1 MPLYIRTKTLFEIMK
16 NLLIVWC
23 LLGLYSLST
32 AQNQPDKTL
41 SPYFLVKSNSK
52 DTDQMPLK
60 HTSAEVNIAGV
71 IADVKVRQ
79 VYVNQGKNTLEAIY
93 VFPASTRAAVYAMTM
108 TIGER
113 KLIAKIEERQKA
125 RQDYEQ
131 AKQDGKTASLLEQQ
145 NPNVFQMNVAN
156 ILPNDSITVELRYT
170 ELLIP
175 TEGVYEFAYPTV
187 VGPIY
192 SETPESQTLPHEEWV
207 SNPYLHE
214 GEKPNYTFDLQTT
227 LNAGMPIQE
236 VLCTSHKVSIDY
248 KGKNT
253 ARIGLKDSEKY
264 TGNKDH
270 ILRYR
275 LAGGQIQSGLLLYE
289 GETAAASG
297 ENKIYQDA
305 QAEKFFL
312 LMMQPPKAPNND
324 QIPPREYVFIV
335 DVSGSM
341 HGFPLDISKKL
352 LRELI
357 GKLRPTD
364 RFNVMLFESSNQ
376 MLSPESMP
384 ATQANIEKAIQ
395 VIDQQRGGGGTR
407 LLPALQNALA
417 FKETKDFSRT
427 FVVVTDGYVTVE
439 REAFDLIRDNLNQA
453 NLFAFGIGPSVN
465 RFLVEGIAKVGM
477 GEPFIVSNAQEAPA
491 IAEKFR
497 NYIQNPV
504 LTNIQL
510 AYNGFEVYDLAPTNI
525 PDVFAERP
533 IIVYGKYKGKS
544 GGTITLTGLSG
555 NKTYKQVIHVN
566 NAEKDNNQALRY
578 LWARK
583 RIEMLDDYNKLS
595 VSYWGNPT
603 ASQVNQMIEA
613 NPANKTRIEEVTQ
626 LGLKYN
632 LLTAYTSFIAIDSEV
647 RNVEGKQVTVKQ
659 PLPLP
664 ENVSEQAVREAYSPS
679 GYGKSMQKY
688 KKAEHQVDDLNPV
701 RRQRLINNPTNPN
714 YRIISD
720 TTNYTSPEILEED
733 LSDPKVA
740 QFDDA
745 QYIDLQDF
753 ITQNLIYPAKAKQ
766 ASLKGKV
773 IIRFTVKA
781 NGKLANFKVLQSL
794 SPECDAEAIRVLK
807 LSEGKWLTAQQ
818 GGNSIDSKQE
828 IEVVF

>member
-1 MPLYIRTKTLFEIMK
+1 MK
-16 NLLIVWC
+16 NLLILWC

-170 ELLIP
+170 ELLVP

-187 VGPIY
+187 VGPRY
-192 SETPESQTLPHEEWV
+192 SETPESQALPHEEWV
-207 SNPYLHE
+207 SNPYLHA

-236 VLCTSHKVSIDY
+236 VVCTSHKVEIDY
-248 KGKNT
+248 KGKST

-264 TGNKDH
+264 TGNKDY

-297 ENKIYQDA
+297 ENKMYEDA

-384 ATQANIEKAIQ
+384 ATKENIEKAVQ
-395 VIDQQRGGGGTR
+395 VIDQQRGSGGTR
-407 LLPALQNALA
+407 LLPALQNAFA

-453 NLFAFGIGPSVN
+453 NLFVFGIGPAVN
-465 RFLVEGIAKVGM
+465 RFLVEGMAKVGM
-477 GEPFIVSNAQEAPA
+477 GEPFIVTNVQEAPA
-491 IAEKFR
+491 VAEKFR

-510 AYNGFEVYDLAPTNI
+510 AYNGFEVYDLAPVSI

-533 IIVYGKYKGKS
+533 IIVYGKYKGKPS
-544 GGTITLTGLSG
+544 GTITLTGLSG
-555 NKTYKQVIHVN
+555 NKTYKQVINVGS
-566 NAEKDNNQALRY
+566 AEKDNNQALRY

-595 VSYWGNPT
+595 VNYWGNPT
-603 ASQVNQMIEA
+603 ASQVNQMVEA
-613 NPANKTRIEEVTQ
+613 NPDNKARIEEVTQ

-647 RNVEGKQVTVKQ
+647 RNVDGTQVTVKQ
-659 PLPLP
+659 PLPMP
-664 ENVSEQAVREAYSPS
+664 ENVSDYAVGRNSYSMSSEIMPRTRGNKVRPAFTRAKDNETFGGVQENRLYDVTLSVPSEEEEEQNDDSEV
-679 GYGKSMQKY
+679 
-688 KKAEHQVDDLNPV
+688 AE
-701 RRQRLINNPTNPN
+701 
-714 YRIISD
+714 
-720 TTNYTSPEILEED
+720 
-733 LSDPKVA
+733 
-740 QFDDA
+740 FDDD

-766 ASLKGKV
+766 ANLKGKV
-773 IIRFTVKA
+773 IIQFTVKA
-781 NGKLANFKVLQSL
+781 NGKLANFKIIQSL
-794 SPECDAEAIRVLK
+794 SPECDAEALRVLK
-807 LSEGKWLTAQQ
+807 LSEGKWKVAEKK
-818 GGNSIDSKQE
+818 SKAIDSTQE